1 MKTFWTNATETYTH
15 ENPYHHFLIFS
26 APVSILDWQNF
37 CISYSVGKRRLK
49 LMHNGVLELNFT
61 RSQELKVLDD
71 YIPLSWFTSSNL
83 FVSDRHSST
92 ETFHSSFTNFNVW
105 DLELSDD
112 QMRNFTQCSVKMEG
126 NLIPWNIDT
135 WNLDLRYHNTKS
147 IEQVSLCKQK
157 VKIFNEIL
165 KLLTN

>member
-1 MKTFWTNATETYTH
+1 
-15 ENPYHHFLIFS
+15 
-26 APVSILDWQNF
+26 
-37 CISYSVGKRRLK
+37 
-49 LMHNGVLELNFT
+49 MHNGVLELNFT

-105 DLELSDD
+105 DLEFSDD

-165 KLLTN
+165 KLLTY